1 MADIKIY
8 GKLVNATTEGKIVG
22 TDQAYDDTQKKFQS
36 QINAEVKAQLGDAE
50 NGLSKKV
57 NDIEK
62 SLNEHKGAVTGNP
75 HKVTKADVGLGNV
88 TNDAQVKRSEMGV
101 ASGVATLG
109 ADGKIPSA
117 QLPSFVDDVLEFDNK
132 TAFPVTGEAGK
143 IYIAKD
149 TNLTYRWGGSSYV
162 EISPSIALGETAGTA
177 YEGSKG
183 KATTDKVNAHVGNKE
198 NPHGVTKAQVGLGN
212 VLDVKQIPAS
222 EKGAASGVATLDE
235 HQKLTAT
242 QLPDS
247 IANDFAAIYEIMYN
261 QHATVSISTNV
272 SGNIIEKGVPK
283 SVTINWSYVFNG
295 KPTTPDTSLQL
306 KSGGSVLV
314 SDKNTKT
321 FTESISDTKA
331 YQAVAVMK
339 GVTKTAGVTVS
350 AYYPIYYGSSAKTV
364 LTSEDVLAFT
374 KHGSIKSNPSGSYT
388 FNVNEG
394 HYAWI
399 CVPAGMT
406 INKVTSSGFGV
417 PMEPLATVAVT
428 GKGNYNC
435 YRSSGTFKAGPF
447 NCVVG

>member
-88 TNDAQVKRSEMGV
+88 
-101 ASGVATLG
+101 
-109 ADGKIPSA
+109 
-117 QLPSFVDDVLEFDNK
+117 
-132 TAFPVTGEAGK
+132 
-143 IYIAKD
+143 
-149 TNLTYRWGGSSYV
+149 
-162 EISPSIALGETAGTA
+162 
-177 YEGSKG
+177 
-183 KATTDKVNAHVGNKE
+183 
-198 NPHGVTKAQVGLGN
+198 
-212 VLDVKQIPAS
+212 LDVAQIPAS